1 MLLYLVIF
9 LAALFPSLEACTA
22 FQLKAQD
29 GSLIYGRS
37 MEFGFRMGSDLLIVS
52 QGTQYIGTA
61 PQGEPGLK
69 WTVKYGFV
77 GMNQSIAKTIVSDGM
92 NEKGLIASILYLPGF
107 AKYENPDPARTD
119 RTVGAWE
126 LPTFLLSTCATISE
140 VKTTLANVL
149 VAEQPTPP
157 LGNFVMPLHLYIT
170 DRSGSVLIV
179 EYLNGQRRF
188 YDNPLGVLT
197 NSPPFDWHL
206 TNLSNYV
213 NLSPSN
219 VPSLKLDNWT
229 VRNPGQ
235 GSGLLGLPG
244 DYTPASRFVRAV
256 LFSQWAHPTKNAQ
269 DAVNLSFH
277 ILNTF
282 DIFAGIV
289 RTKTSEHDN
298 ASLPTNEELKNAI
311 GPDITEW
318 VIVHDRTNLKT
329 YFRTYTG
336 LQIQM
341 VDLKKI
347 DFTIGR
353 FQTVPLPKDFNIED
367 VTSKAKP
374 LTQL

>member
-1 MLLYLVIF
+1 MVIRSALC
-9 LAALFPSLEACTA
+9 LAALFSSVQACTA

-29 GSLIYGRS
+29 GSLVYGRS
-37 MEFGFRMGSDLLIVS
+37 MEFGFRMASDLLIVS

-77 GMNQSIAKTIVSDGM
+77 GMNQKIATTIVSDGM

-107 AKYENPDPARTD
+107 AKYENPDSVRTD
-119 RTVGAWE
+119 RTLGAWE
-126 LPTFLLSTCATISE
+126 LPTFLLSTCSTINE
-140 VKTTLANVL
+140 VKIALANVL

-157 LGNFVMPLHLYIT
+157 LGNFIMPLHLYIT

-179 EYLNGQRRF
+179 EYLDGQRRF

-213 NLSPSN
+213 NLSPAN
-219 VPSLKLDNWT
+219 VPSLNLSNWT

-256 LFSQWAHPTKNAQ
+256 LFSQWAQPAKNAQ
-269 DAVNLSFH
+269 EAVNLSFH

-282 DIFAGIV
+282 DIFDGIV
-289 RTKTSEHDN
+289 RSKAPEVN
-298 ASLPTNEELKNAI
+298 AELKNAI

-318 VIVHDRTNLKT
+318 IVVHDRTNLKT
-329 YFRTYTG
+329 YFRTYES

-347 DFTIGR
+347 DFSIGR
-353 FQTVPLPKDFNIED
+353 FQTISLPKDFNIED
-367 VTSKAKP
+367 VTGKAKP
-374 LTQL
+374 KL